1 LLSKKFVL
9 IAPQKYSERV
19 TTSPSK
25 RAAQPRT
32 RFLPWLVVPE
42 DSSCEST
49 LSTILFKHA
58 SAPRV
63 GKNWEKSDLG
73 HCSKFWGLA
82 NTSRAEEYGSILG
95 PREPYSAVMPAADR
109 NLSAKEEVGG
119 LVRILLGGL
128 LKPTLKLLNVVLSKA
143 CDGFPNR
150 SSRLV
155 GRSLRPARTR
165 RSIAYATVTG
175 NLFNGFCHLSI
186 EDRTAAL
193 SPHAPLRLQWSGHGD
208 EHSFH
213 HRASAYHSDVDTG
226 VRAGANSTCVRPI
239 HAGGSYVD

>member
-1 LLSKKFVL
+1 MSAISGALDHKPRGQRHLAIEDGFRPGKLRDVIL
-9 IAPQKYSERV
+9 ER
-19 TTSPSK
+19 S
-25 RAAQPRT
+25 Q
-32 RFLPWLVVPE
+32 
-42 DSSCEST
+42 
-49 LSTILFKHA
+49 
-58 SAPRV
+58 
-63 GKNWEKSDLG
+63 
-73 HCSKFWGLA
+73 
-82 NTSRAEEYGSILG
+82 
-95 PREPYSAVMPAADR
+95 
-109 NLSAKEEVGG
+109 EEVGG